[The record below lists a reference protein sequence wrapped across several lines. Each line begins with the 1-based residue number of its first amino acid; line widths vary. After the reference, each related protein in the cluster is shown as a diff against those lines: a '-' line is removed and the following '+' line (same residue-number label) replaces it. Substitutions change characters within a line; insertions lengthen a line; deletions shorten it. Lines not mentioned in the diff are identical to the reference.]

1 MGETKKEKEK
11 AKVKTTGNQ
20 SNVDDDREVRD
31 LIKVV
36 LEKLDGFTN
45 KAEKDKQDCHE
56 KIEGCEFTQKENSDK
71 IEKLI
76 SEIDALKTEMDALKN
91 ENKKVNKT
99 VNALNLKISEYDSKF
114 EAKDRE
120 AKRNNICI
128 EGVIE
133 IENLS
138 LENLVDELFVDLGL
152 DLKVSNVCEAI
163 YRKGKWVNPV
173 EGQVHRPRPIIVRFF
188 DAATKFE
195 IFKNL
200 KKIAGSDKWRN
211 VFINEDLRSDQM
223 KKMKDLRLINGYA
236 RSVGKASIVRGTAI
250 IIENQK
256 YTLDELDKVPKEFSI
271 KKAKQIVLE
280 DNKGVIF
287 QGHHSVLSNMAQSK
301 FNFEGVD
308 FENAESAF
316 QYKKA
321 LALGKKDVAEE
332 VIKNQDD
339 PYLAKRIYRNIK
351 ENEDWRQSKEKV
363 MRDIIKSKFSQNE
376 ACKKE
381 LLGTGTAR
389 LFEGTSDKF
398 LGCSVPIAKY
408 KSLNPKNIPGKNKL
422 GQILADTRDS
432 LKK

>member
-152 DLKVSNVCEAI
+152 DLKVSNVCEVI

-211 VFINEDLRSDQM
+211 VFINEDLTSDQM

-256 YTLDELDKVPKEFSI
+256 YTLDELDKVPKEVSI
-271 KKAKQIVLE
+271 KKAKQIILE

-363 MRDIIKSKFSQNE
+363 MRDIRKSKFSQNE

-422 GQILADTRDS
+422 GQILADTRDL

>member
-211 VFINEDLRSDQM
+211 VFINEDLTSDQM

-256 YTLDELDKVPKEFSI
+256 YTLDELDKVPKEVSI

-422 GQILADTRDS
+422 GQILADT
-432 LKK
+432 